1 MESYHTS
8 ESKGGRDGSIYKDR
22 NSLSHHGRTTTNTT
36 TTTNTYQAS
45 SFSGRGIPRRV
56 SSNATALRDRSD
68 RERNE
73 RDRDRDGRSR
83 PRSHSRDGARERR
96 NSGGT
101 RSSFGVSGSPA
112 LRLRERKNLLLMHRT
127 GARRNDLTPA
137 DAATRVIG
145 MDTKYMKDPAHPY
158 LTDKLVMYPGV
169 FPTDANFPEEK
180 FRFHALR
187 NAAFVSPLPRGF
199 NQQWHLQ
206 YSAFTDKKL
215 PIFDD
220 LIRTTRAIAR
230 LRKDTEDMK
239 GAAVKIPTPTPVL
252 TDDGVAATTASVER
266 AFINYLIRHV
276 RRLDER
282 TSHIWMSDLASGAR
296 STAELTQAHGVPFKH
311 WRAVP
316 GVSKCPLLEFVVKY
330 RPGYANATWFVRINV
345 VYTEMR
351 ELQRDG
357 ALRKGDWFFSP
368 RRNQRRNQGWTDK
381 LIDYLHSVVRQ
392 TSLET
397 SAGTEIRSTELADS
411 KATANGTQIS
421 SRTSSKAPLPSTAT
435 SRGLAQRTHMA
446 LRLRHGDISSSA
458 NATTGTGV
466 PTASSSDGVDFSP
479 KALSWQEKWSYVL
492 KLSEY
497 QFKVGLLD
505 RTHYFDGLL
514 SLLQKS
520 LTPRSQRGG
529 NSPAQ
534 CSTVLALGVNR
545 IMELLSVVQKL
556 LPEILLSADAV
567 LLLVKMLL
575 QQLRYLLPPSHP
587 VPPETTGSSLQ
598 EELLVALCNLLR
610 NVLLNG
616 NDVLVRLEDN
626 APPLWPAYVFTD
638 RFFNRDAYTAAA
650 IQACIS
656 RCLRKNRD
664 IAGRILRLKQAC
676 PSLSSV
682 GGGQVLAATMRNEAQ
697 MLQTIDRFHRVD
709 STSDLHRVYSEVF
722 SPLPTASPI
731 GNGSS
736 AELPVDVAAI
746 FLVCEWAVTNQ
757 RPAEY
762 RYLSALALI
771 EMHSNALLEYGK
783 YKGLLPDCGPK
794 DHQVVLQSA
803 LQNFLQRYEPK
814 VITEVTQV
822 IELFCL
828 LVRRRLFSVASFV
841 EFASCCNEAAATM
854 SNSPL
859 LTLAAGA
866 GGSVGVAKRNESAP
880 VVYTAYNIEC
890 SPGRGY
896 KSSDIH
902 LLSSSDRLK
911 LYLWQLPRSPF
922 PLPTCVPML
931 PNDSYDGELHY
942 LRWLEVMEL
951 RREHL
956 NYSKTLERAQSLCIY
971 VFHTHGQLYDTSTV
985 GTPGAADTT
994 AGSGDSTRVLK
1005 EVEYQGKVGELV
1017 SAVKTMCG
1025 HDKGRFT
1032 RWFVHNVYEEATFF
1046 RFSDYGSVEHVM
1058 RLVCLVLEI
1067 VDVLALLE
1075 VLVHFLRRSPCFLVK
1090 NVVLAMIE
1098 RHELAFCATDQ
1109 IPFLLQSFVDRFH
1122 RIPKNADDKAG
1133 NVAQFFCKMYY
1144 AHIKK
1149 KEIAKLDLPFA
1160 LLKPIAETAR
1170 KNQDAAA
1177 AAGGSGN
1184 GTGANA
1190 NSNGTSGSQKS
1201 KDMALEVTNP
1211 IVRIPPPRE
1220 VLPPELK
1227 TALARSFKA
1236 LQARSFDGPGADG
1249 KQTPVTPGAGC
1260 STPLQSPNSLS
1271 QDTSAS
1277 NESAAAFEPSCTSL
1291 SWQEVVGEAT
1301 SSAEIKCRDGA
1312 VDFAV
1317 AAINMSMTSSSVGST
1332 NANATRER
1340 RTPNYVFFFR
1350 AVLSEVMDKWMANI
1364 SARVKSNCK
1373 RPITTPHY
1381 VHRCVRLIREVV
1393 EQHPDNGEEFNEKF
1407 SNTLVVWLQKEVLP
1421 GFAGSDTPKR
1431 SRNPFLNA
1439 DNSKEAFAFNQKGRL
1454 DRLQYGLKSF
1464 LVSLV
1469 VHRVLDLSQV
1479 LRLVLVPLF
1488 PRLRRASR
1496 DPPPNLPTQLLAMA
1510 LVFQLFSEP
1519 PQNLPL
1525 DPQKIVMFDEPL
1537 TKYHLRFL
1545 RTQVPAC
1552 LMFPLCFL
1560 LCQISYQMED
1570 NFLLRKREERGMLAS
1585 ATLFNL
1591 TSDGIVRDI
1600 IFHDTKEAREKH
1612 ILPVYHKKQWHTA
1625 VLLTHFFRPPS
1636 SPAEDGNGQ
1645 VQLLKVG
1652 QIIDQM
1658 NVWTL
1663 HRGGSIYLDLQMS
1676 RQQQKVKRSK
1686 RRTRQ
1691 QHQQTPQHPAG
1702 SNKRKAPQGDLST
1715 RCSKR
1720 AAVDSGE
1727 GVLAAGV
1734 NDFADGRMS
1743 LGSQADK
1750 VTSFGGSLLGSDFFD
1765 GEEEANDD
1773 DLELELG
1780 FDEASSATEILS
1792 SLIVLRTLKRS
1803 SRPTPGVG
1811 STSLSL
1817 SSATSSSVS
1826 VAQTTSATMTT
1837 LSSSSPLATPKL
1849 YGTPHYVHLGEGN
1862 DGKHRGGTPGPNDAS
1877 RKSIP
1882 ALALPMTAAAM
1893 QNSLT
1898 PCEARMLEAA
1908 REAQDSAVASL
1919 YAATVCSISRRAMGS
1934 VVAKILQ
1941 ILEDDVKHS
1950 QPDKFARQ
1958 FSTTSVVHLVGGIIC
1973 TPPGNAFLPRYMMSL
1988 ATQLEWLY
1996 EGCTLYDKQQQS
2008 ASPDQVLHNNLFQR
2022 RLRCKLAVRLQL
2034 VGVIGP
2040 SKHAVLT
2047 ICYRDR
2053 IVKTLFSLLG
2063 TSVVSSG
2070 PGLSLFSWILDLIPI
2085 VNASVLHDRQFELV
2099 EALQLPDNLKRRVW
2113 SVLPRPMNMYGAAN
2127 GFVGRSVSTS
2137 VQGDVTTRSEKPGYA
2152 PVDPWG
2158 LLDHVPQLPSDG
2170 LVPELS
2176 TQIPKRPR
2184 RVFRCLLFVSVAT
2197 RM

>member
-1 MESYHTS
+1 MESYHAS
-8 ESKGGRDGSIYKDR
+8 DGKAGGRSGGPVYKDR
-22 NSLSHHGRTTTNTT
+22 GSSSHGGRTGGGNSGG
-36 TTTNTYQAS
+36 NYQS
-45 SFSGRGIPRRV
+45 STSSGRGLPRRG
-56 SSNATALRDRSD
+56 SSNSVGGMSSRD
-68 RERNE
+68 RERDRNDRDRDRDRE
-73 RDRDRDGRSR
+73 RDRDRDCDRDRDGRSR
-83 PRSHSRDGARERR
+83 PRSRSRDASGSSRERR
-96 NSGGT
+96 NSGG
-101 RSSFGVSGSPA
+101 RSPFGASGSPA

-127 GARRNDLTPA
+127 GARRNDLSPA

-145 MDTKYMKDPAHPY
+145 MDVKYMKEPEHPY
-158 LTDKLVMYPGV
+158 VTDKLAMFPSV
-169 FPTDANFPEEK
+169 FPTNANFPEEK

-187 NAAFVSPLPRGF
+187 NAAYVSPLPRGF
-199 NQQWHLQ
+199 NQLWHLQ

-215 PIFDD
+215 AIFDD
-220 LIRTTRAIAR
+220 LSRATRAICR
-230 LRKDTEDMK
+230 LREGTDEAKS
-239 GAAVKIPTPTPVL
+239 GAVSGAEE
-252 TDDGVAATTASVER
+252 GAVAATAAVER
-266 AFINYLIRHV
+266 AFTSYLIRHV
-276 RRLDER
+276 RRLDDR
-282 TSHIWMSDLASGAR
+282 TSHIWMSELASGAR
-296 STAELTQAHGVPFKH
+296 SAAELTQMHGVPFKQ

-316 GVSKCPLLEFVVKY
+316 GVSKCPLLEFVVRY
-330 RPGYANATWFVRINV
+330 RPGYAEATWFVRINV

-351 ELQRDG
+351 DLQRDCS
-357 ALRKGDWFFSP
+357 LRTGDWFLSP

-381 LIDYLHSVVRQ
+381 LVDFLHSVARQ
-392 TSLET
+392 AAQDS
-397 SAGTEIRSTELADS
+397 SSGTENRSTEGLTN
-411 KATANGTQIS
+411 KTAVNGVQAAPGSGGVES
-421 SRTSSKAPLPSTAT
+421 SPSS
-435 SRGLAQRTHMA
+435 
-446 LRLRHGDISSSA
+446 
-458 NATTGTGV
+458 
-466 PTASSSDGVDFSP
+466 
-479 KALSWQEKWSYVL
+479 LSWHEKWSYVL

-497 QFKVGLLD
+497 QFKMGLLD
-505 RTHYFDGLL
+505 RAHYFDGLL

-520 LTPRSQRGG
+520 LTPRSQRGASG
-529 NSPAQ
+529 STR
-534 CSTVLALGVNR
+534 CSAVLPLGVND
-545 IMELLSVVQKL
+545 IMELISVIQKL
-556 LPEILLSADAV
+556 LPEILLSADTV
-567 LLLVKMLL
+567 LMLVKTVL
-575 QQLRYLLPPSHP
+575 QHLRYLLPPGRP
-587 VPPETTGSSLQ
+587 VPPETAGSALQ
-598 EELLVALCNLLR
+598 EGLLVALCQLLR
-610 NVLLNG
+610 DILLNG
-616 NDVLVRLEDN
+616 NDVLVRLEDS
-626 APPLWPAYVFTD
+626 APPLWPAFVYTD
-638 RFFNRDAYTAAA
+638 RFFSRNAYSATA
-650 IQACIS
+650 IQACID
-656 RCLRKNRD
+656 RCQRKNKEL
-664 IAGRILRLKQAC
+664 AGRIVRLQQAC
-676 PSLSSV
+676 PSLSSA

-697 MLQTIDRFHRVD
+697 ILQTLDRFHCVD

-722 SPLPTASPI
+722 SPLPNVSPS
-731 GNGSS
+731 GSGFP
-736 AELPVDVAAI
+736 AELPVDVAAL

-771 EMHSNALLEYGK
+771 EMHSNTLLEFGK
-783 YKGLLPDCGPK
+783 DKGLLPRCGPK

-803 LQNFLQRYEPK
+803 LQNFLHRYEPK

-841 EFASCCNEAAATM
+841 DFASCCNEAAATM
-854 SNSPL
+854 GNSPL

-866 GGSVGVAKRNESAP
+866 GGSAGVSKRRESAA
-880 VVYTAYNIEC
+880 VVHTAYNIEC

-896 KSSDIH
+896 KSNDIH
-902 LLSSSDRLK
+902 LLTSSDRLK

-931 PNDSYDGELHY
+931 PDDSYDGELNY

-971 VFHTHGQLYDTSTV
+971 VFHTHGQANDTPTV
-985 GTPGAADTT
+985 GTPGAAGATP
-994 AGSGDSTRVLK
+994 AAASASSGDSSRVLK

-1032 RWFVHNVYEEATFF
+1032 RWFLHNIYEETTFF

-1058 RLVCLVLEI
+1058 RLVCLILEI
-1067 VDVLALLE
+1067 VDILALLE

-1177 AAGGSGN
+1177 GGAVN

-1190 NSNGTSGSQKS
+1190 NGTGANGNQKKELS
-1201 KDMALEVTNP
+1201 LEATNP

-1227 TALARSFKA
+1227 SALAKSFKA
-1236 LQARSFDGPGADG
+1236 LQARSFEGPGADG
-1249 KQTPVTPGAGC
+1249 KQTPATPGAGS
-1260 STPLQSPNSLS
+1260 STPLQSPNSMN
-1271 QDTSAS
+1271 QDTTST
-1277 NESAAAFEPSCTSL
+1277 ESAATFEPNYASL

-1301 SSAEIKCRDGA
+1301 PSAEAKCRDSA
-1312 VDFAV
+1312 IDFAV
-1317 AAINMSMTSSSVGST
+1317 NSINMSMTSSSVGST

-1350 AVLSEVMDKWMANI
+1350 AVLSEAMDKWMANI
-1364 SARVKSNCK
+1364 SARIKSNCK

-1431 SRNPFLNA
+1431 SRNPFLNV
-1439 DNSKEAFAFNQKGRL
+1439 DNSKDAFAFNQKGRL

-1469 VHRVLDLSQV
+1469 VHKVLDLSQV

-1519 PQNLPL
+1519 PQNLLL
-1525 DPQKIVMFDEPL
+1525 DPQKLVMFDEPL

-1545 RTQVPAC
+1545 RSQVPAC

-1570 NFLLRKREERGMLAS
+1570 NFVLRKREERGMLAS

-1591 TSDGIVRDI
+1591 TSDSIVRDT
-1600 IFHDTKEAREKH
+1600 IFCDTKEAREKH

-1625 VLLTHFFRPPS
+1625 VLLTHFFRPPL

-1645 VQLLKVG
+1645 VQLLKVD

-1686 RRTRQ
+1686 RRSRQ
-1691 QHQQTPQHPAG
+1691 QTQLPAA
-1702 SNKRKAPQGDLST
+1702 SNKRKAPQGELST
-1715 RCSKR
+1715 RSSKR
-1720 AAVDSGE
+1720 AAVDSGD
-1727 GVLAAGV
+1727 GVVAAAV
-1734 NDFADGRMS
+1734 NGFTEAKTS
-1743 LGSQADK
+1743 LVDK
-1750 VTSFGGSLLGSDFFD
+1750 EVSFGGSLLTSNFSD
-1765 GEEEANDD
+1765 GEEDAEDE

-1780 FDEASSATEILS
+1780 FDESSSATEILS

-1803 SRPTPGVG
+1803 SRPPPGVG
-1811 STSLSL
+1811 LTSLS
-1817 SSATSSSVS
+1817 SSSSTSSSVP
-1826 VAQTTSATMTT
+1826 VPQTTSATITT

-1849 YGTPHYVHLGEGN
+1849 YGTPHHVHHGDGN
-1862 DGKHRGGTPGPNDAS
+1862 DGKHHGSTPGPNDS
-1877 RKSIP
+1877 HKKTT
-1882 ALALPMTAAAM
+1882 LPMTVAAM
-1893 QNSLT
+1893 QSSLT

-1934 VVAKILQ
+1934 VIAKILQ
-1941 ILEDDVKHS
+1941 ILEDDVKHT

-1958 FSTTSVVHLVGGIIC
+1958 LNTTSVVHLVGGIMA

-1996 EGCTLYDKQQQS
+1996 EGCMLYDKQLQS
-2008 ASPDQVLHNNLFQR
+2008 EPGLRNSLFLR

-2053 IVKTLFSLLG
+2053 IVKTLFTLLG
-2063 TSVVSSG
+2063 TSVVSTG

-2085 VNASVLHDRQFELV
+2085 INASVLHDRQFELV
-2099 EALQLPDNLKRRVW
+2099 EALQLPDELRRRVW
-2113 SVLPRPMNMYGAAN
+2113 SVLPRPMNMFGAAN
-2127 GFVGRSVSTS
+2127 VFVGRTATS
-2137 VQGDVTTRSEKPGYA
+2137 IQSAATTKKTRPEYA
-2152 PVDPWG
+2152 PLDPWA
-2158 LLDHVPQLPSDG
+2158 LLEHVPQLPSDA
-2170 LVPELS
+2170 LVPALPN
-2176 TQIPKRPR
+2176 QIPKRPR
-2184 RVFRCLLFVSVAT
+2184 RVFRCV
-2197 RM
+2197 

>member
-1 MESYHTS
+1 MESYHAGDGAGKAGARS
-8 ESKGGRDGSIYKDR
+8 GSGSGGGASGSGGGAYKERGSSSHGGRSGGS
-22 NSLSHHGRTTTNTT
+22 SGSGS
-36 TTTNTYQAS
+36 YQS
-45 SFSGRGIPRRV
+45 SGRGLPRRG
-56 SSNATALRDRSD
+56 SSNSVGGASSRD
-68 RERNE
+68 RERE
-73 RDRDRDGRSR
+73 RDRDRDRDRDRERDRERDRDGRSR
-83 PRSHSRDGARERR
+83 PRSRSRDAGGSSRERR
-96 NSGGT
+96 NSGGS
-101 RSSFGVSGSPA
+101 RSSFAAGSSPA
-112 LRLRERKNLLLMHRT
+112 VRLRERKNLLLMHRT
-127 GARRNDLTPA
+127 SARRNDLTPA
-137 DAATRVIG
+137 DAATRVVG
-145 MDTKYMKDPAHPY
+145 MDVKYMKDPERPY
-158 LTDKLVMYPGV
+158 ITDKLAMFPSV
-169 FPTDANFPEEK
+169 FPTNANFPEEK

-215 PIFDD
+215 AIFDD
-220 LIRTTRAIAR
+220 LTRATRAILR
-230 LRKDTEDMK
+230 LRDGAEDGK
-239 GAAVKIPTPTPVL
+239 SGSGDAATPAAAGAEDGAAV
-252 TDDGVAATTASVER
+252 AATAAVQR
-266 AFINYLIRHV
+266 AFTNYLMRHV
-276 RRLDER
+276 RRIDDR
-282 TSHIWMSDLASGAR
+282 TSHIWMSELASGAR
-296 STAELTQAHGVPFKH
+296 SAAELTQAYGVPFKQ

-330 RPGYANATWFVRINV
+330 RPGYAEATWFVRINV

-351 ELQRDG
+351 ELERDS
-357 ALRKGDWFFSP
+357 ALRTGDWFFSP

-381 LIDYLHSVVRQ
+381 LIDYLHSIARQ
-392 TSLET
+392 AALDT
-397 SAGTEIRSTELADS
+397 GTGAENRSQDVP
-411 KATANGTQIS
+411 ATANAGAVS
-421 SRTSSKAPLPSTAT
+421 
-435 SRGLAQRTHMA
+435 
-446 LRLRHGDISSSA
+446 
-458 NATTGTGV
+458 GV
-466 PTASSSDGVDFSP
+466 PAAPNSGGVDMSP
-479 KALSWQEKWSYVL
+479 PSPLTWHEKWSYVL

-497 QFKVGLLD
+497 QFKMGLLD
-505 RTHYFDGLL
+505 RVHYFDGLL

-520 LTPRSQRGG
+520 LTPRSRSNGTR
-529 NSPAQ
+529 
-534 CSTVLALGVNR
+534 CSAVLALGVNG
-545 IMELLSVVQKL
+545 IMELISVVQKL

-567 LLLVKMLL
+567 LLLVKTVL
-575 QQLRYLLPPSHP
+575 QHLRYLLPPGRP
-587 VPPETTGSSLQ
+587 VPAETTGSALQ
-598 EELLVALCNLLR
+598 EEILVALCQLLR
-610 NVLLNG
+610 DILLNG

-626 APPLWPAYVFTD
+626 ASPLWPAFVFTD
-638 RFFNRDAYTAAA
+638 RFFNRDAYGATA
-650 IQACIS
+650 IQACIE
-656 RCLRKNRD
+656 RCQRKNREV
-664 IAGRILRLKQAC
+664 AGRILRLQQAC

-697 MLQTIDRFHRVD
+697 ILQTLDRFHRVD

-722 SPLPTASPI
+722 SPLPTVSSSGSVSP
-731 GNGSS
+731 
-736 AELPVDVAAI
+736 AELPVDVAAL

-783 YKGLLPDCGPK
+783 SKGLLPHCGPK
-794 DHQVVLQSA
+794 DHQLVLQSA
-803 LQNFLQRYEPK
+803 LQNFLHRYEPK

-841 EFASCCNEAAATM
+841 EFASCCNEAAASM

-859 LTLAAGA
+859 LTLAAG
-866 GGSVGVAKRNESAP
+866 GCGNNGIAKRKESAP
-880 VVYTAYNIEC
+880 VVHTAYNIEC

-911 LYLWQLPRSPF
+911 LYLWQLPRSAF

-931 PNDSYDGELHY
+931 PDDSYDGEVNY

-956 NYSKTLERAQSLCIY
+956 SYSKTLERAQSLCIY
-971 VFHTHGQLYDTSTV
+971 VFHTHGQANDTPMV
-985 GTPGAADTT
+985 GTPGAAGATPA
-994 AGSGDSTRVLK
+994 AGSASSGDTSRVMK

-1032 RWFVHNVYEEATFF
+1032 RWFLHNIYEEATFF

-1067 VDVLALLE
+1067 VDILALLE

-1133 NVAQFFCKMYY
+1133 NVAQFFCRMYY

-1177 AAGGSGN
+1177 AGVNGNAAANGN
-1184 GTGANA
+1184 GANG
-1190 NSNGTSGSQKS
+1190 NGQKNKELS
-1201 KDMALEVTNP
+1201 LEATNP

-1227 TALARSFKA
+1227 SALAKSFKA
-1236 LQARSFDGPGADG
+1236 LQARAFDGPGADG
-1249 KQTPVTPGAGC
+1249 KQTPATPGAGS
-1260 STPLQSPNSLS
+1260 STPLQSPNSMS
-1271 QDTSAS
+1271 QDATST
-1277 NESAAAFEPSCTSL
+1277 ESVAAFEPNYASL
-1291 SWQEVVGEAT
+1291 SWQEVVSEAT
-1301 SSAEIKCRDGA
+1301 PTAEAKCRDSA
-1312 VDFAV
+1312 IDFAV
-1317 AAINMSMTSSSVGST
+1317 STINMSMTSSSVGST

-1350 AVLSEVMDKWMANI
+1350 AVLTEAMDKWMANI
-1364 SARVKSNCK
+1364 SARIKSNCK

-1439 DNSKEAFAFNQKGRL
+1439 DNSKEAFALNQKGRL

-1469 VHRVLDLSQV
+1469 VHKVLDLSQV

-1519 PQNLPL
+1519 PQNLLL
-1525 DPQKIVMFDEPL
+1525 DPQKVVMFDEPL

-1570 NFLLRKREERGMLAS
+1570 NFLLRKREERGTLAS
-1585 ATLFNL
+1585 TTLFNL
-1591 TSDGIVRDI
+1591 TSDGIVRDT

-1625 VLLTHFFRPPS
+1625 VLLTHFFRPPT

-1645 VQLLKVG
+1645 VQLLKVD

-1686 RRTRQ
+1686 RRTRHQRQ
-1691 QHQQTPQHPAG
+1691 QAQNQQQSAP
-1702 SNKRKAPQGDLST
+1702 NKRKAPAGELST
-1715 RCSKR
+1715 RSTKR
-1720 AAVDSGE
+1720 AAVES
-1727 GVLAAGV
+1727 VVPFAV
-1734 NDFADGRMS
+1734 NGFTDNKTY
-1743 LGSQADK
+1743 LGAQGDK
-1750 VTSFGGSLLGSDFFD
+1750 DLSFGGSLLGNNFSD
-1765 GEEEANDD
+1765 GEEDADEE

-1803 SRPTPGVG
+1803 SRPPPGVG
-1811 STSLSL
+1811 STSLS
-1817 SSATSSSVS
+1817 SSSTTSSTVP
-1826 VAQTTSATMTT
+1826 VPQTTSATITT

-1849 YGTPHYVHLGEGN
+1849 YGTPHHVHPGEGGE
-1862 DGKHRGGTPGPNDAS
+1862 GKHRGGTPGPSDGLKKKA
-1877 RKSIP
+1877 P
-1882 ALALPMTAAAM
+1882 TPALPMTVAAM
-1893 QNSLT
+1893 QSALT

-1934 VVAKILQ
+1934 VIAKILQ
-1941 ILEDDVKHS
+1941 ILEDDVKHTL
-1950 QPDKFARQ
+1950 PDKFARQ
-1958 FSTTSVVHLVGGIIC
+1958 LNTTSVVHLVGGIMC

-1988 ATQLEWLY
+1988 AAQLEWLY
-1996 EGCTLYDKQQQS
+1996 EGCMLYDKQQQS
-2008 ASPDQVLHNNLFQR
+2008 SSGEPGLRNSLFLR

-2053 IVKTLFSLLG
+2053 IVKTLFALLG
-2063 TSVVSSG
+2063 TSVVSTG
-2070 PGLSLFSWILDLIPI
+2070 PGLSLFSWILDLIPV
-2085 VNASVLHDRQFELV
+2085 VNASVLHDKQFELV
-2099 EALQLPDNLKRRVW
+2099 EALQLPDELKRRVW
-2113 SVLPRPMNMYGAAN
+2113 SVLPRPMNMFGAAN
-2127 GFVGRSVSTS
+2127 VFVGRTAPTS
-2137 VQGDVTTRSEKPGYA
+2137 AQADAAASIKPEYA

-2158 LLDHVPQLPSDG
+2158 LLEHVPQLPSDA
-2170 LVPELS
+2170 LVPPLPA
-2176 TQIPKRPR
+2176 QIPKRPR
-2184 RVFRCLLFVSVAT
+2184 RVFRCV
-2197 RM
+2197 

>member
-1 MESYHTS
+1 MESYYAS
-8 ESKGGRDGSIYKDR
+8 ERKGGRGGSIYRDHSSSSHGGR
-22 NSLSHHGRTTTNTT
+22 SHNSNNS
-36 TTTNTYQAS
+36 YQAS
-45 SFSGRGIPRRV
+45 GFSGRGLPRRV
-56 SSNATALRDRSD
+56 SSNSTASRD
-68 RERNE
+68 RNE
-73 RDRDRDGRSR
+73 RDHNDRDGRSR
-83 PRSHSRDGARERR
+83 PRSHSRDETRERR
-96 NSGGT
+96 NSGGN
-101 RSSFGVSGSPA
+101 RSSFGGSGSPA
-112 LRLRERKNLLLMHRT
+112 LRLRERKNLLLMQRT
-127 GARRNDLTPA
+127 GARRNDLPPA

-145 MDTKYMKDPAHPY
+145 MDIKYMKDPGHPY

-220 LIRTTRAIAR
+220 LIRATRAIAR
-230 LRKDTEDMK
+230 LRKDTEDVK
-239 GAAVKIPTPTPVL
+239 SAAVEIPTSTPVPA
-252 TDDGVAATTASVER
+252 DDGVAAATASVER
-266 AFINYLIRHV
+266 AFTNYLIRHV

-296 STAELTQAHGVPFKH
+296 STAELTQAHGVPFKQ

-330 RPGYANATWFVRINV
+330 RPGYAGATWFVRINV

-357 ALRKGDWFFSP
+357 AFRKGDWLFSP

-397 SAGTEIRSTELADS
+397 SAGTETRSTETSAGTEIRLTDLANS
-411 KATANGTQIS
+411 KPTANGTQVP
-421 SRTSSKAPLPSTAT
+421 SRTSSKAALPLTAT
-435 SRGLAQRTHMA
+435 SKGFVQRTQMT

-458 NATTGTGV
+458 NTGTSAGV
-466 PTASSSDGVDFSP
+466 PTASSSDGVNVSP
-479 KALSWQEKWSYVL
+479 TALSWQEKWSYVL

-520 LTPRSQRGG
+520 LTPRSQRGV

-545 IMELLSVVQKL
+545 IMELVSVVQKL
-556 LPEILLSADAV
+556 LPEILLSADAA

-587 VPPETTGSSLQ
+587 VPPETLGSSLQ
-598 EELLVALCNLLR
+598 EGLLVALCNLLR
-610 NVLLNG
+610 DVLLNG

-626 APPLWPAYVFTD
+626 APPLWPAYIFTD
-638 RFFNRDAYTAAA
+638 RFFNRDAYSAAA
-650 IQACIS
+650 IQACIR

-697 MLQTIDRFHRVD
+697 MLQTLDRFHRVD

-722 SPLPTASPI
+722 SPLPTANPI

-736 AELPVDVAAI
+736 AELPIDVVAL

-783 YKGLLPDCGPK
+783 AKGLLPYCGPK

-828 LVRRRLFSVASFV
+828 LVRRQLFSVASFV

-931 PNDSYDGELHY
+931 PNNSYDGELHY

-956 NYSKTLERAQSLCIY
+956 NFSKTLERAQSLCIY
-971 VFHTHGQLYDTSTV
+971 VFHTHGQLYDTPTI
-985 GTPGAADTT
+985 GTPGAAGTT
-994 AGSGDSTRVLK
+994 TGSGDSSRVLK

-1032 RWFVHNVYEEATFF
+1032 RWFLHNVYEETTFF
-1046 RFSDYGSVEHVM
+1046 RFSDYGSVEHIM

-1177 AAGGSGN
+1177 AGGSGN

-1201 KDMALEVTNP
+1201 KEMTLEATNP

-1227 TALARSFKA
+1227 SALARSFKA

-1249 KQTPVTPGAGC
+1249 KQTPATPGAGS
-1260 STPLQSPNSLS
+1260 STPLQSPNSMG
-1271 QDTSAS
+1271 QEAPAS
-1277 NESAAAFEPSCTSL
+1277 TES
-1291 SWQEVVGEAT
+1291 
-1301 SSAEIKCRDGA
+1301 
-1312 VDFAV
+1312 V
-1317 AAINMSMTSSSVGST
+1317 AA
-1332 NANATRER
+1332 
-1340 RTPNYVFFFR
+1340 
-1350 AVLSEVMDKWMANI
+1350 L
-1364 SARVKSNCK
+1364 
-1373 RPITTPHY
+1373 
-1381 VHRCVRLIREVV
+1381 
-1393 EQHPDNGEEFNEKF
+1393 
-1407 SNTLVVWLQKEVLP
+1407 
-1421 GFAGSDTPKR
+1421 
-1431 SRNPFLNA
+1431 
-1439 DNSKEAFAFNQKGRL
+1439 
-1454 DRLQYGLKSF
+1454 
-1464 LVSLV
+1464 
-1469 VHRVLDLSQV
+1469 
-1479 LRLVLVPLF
+1479 
-1488 PRLRRASR
+1488 
-1496 DPPPNLPTQLLAMA
+1496 
-1510 LVFQLFSEP
+1510 
-1519 PQNLPL
+1519 
-1525 DPQKIVMFDEPL
+1525 
-1537 TKYHLRFL
+1537 
-1545 RTQVPAC
+1545 
-1552 LMFPLCFL
+1552 
-1560 LCQISYQMED
+1560 
-1570 NFLLRKREERGMLAS
+1570 
-1585 ATLFNL
+1585 
-1591 TSDGIVRDI
+1591 
-1600 IFHDTKEAREKH
+1600 
-1612 ILPVYHKKQWHTA
+1612 
-1625 VLLTHFFRPPS
+1625 
-1636 SPAEDGNGQ
+1636 
-1645 VQLLKVG
+1645 
-1652 QIIDQM
+1652 
-1658 NVWTL
+1658 
-1663 HRGGSIYLDLQMS
+1663 
-1676 RQQQKVKRSK
+1676 
-1686 RRTRQ
+1686 
-1691 QHQQTPQHPAG
+1691 
-1702 SNKRKAPQGDLST
+1702 
-1715 RCSKR
+1715 
-1720 AAVDSGE
+1720 
-1727 GVLAAGV
+1727 
-1734 NDFADGRMS
+1734 
-1743 LGSQADK
+1743 
-1750 VTSFGGSLLGSDFFD
+1750 
-1765 GEEEANDD
+1765 
-1773 DLELELG
+1773 
-1780 FDEASSATEILS
+1780 
-1792 SLIVLRTLKRS
+1792 
-1803 SRPTPGVG
+1803 
-1811 STSLSL
+1811 
-1817 SSATSSSVS
+1817 
-1826 VAQTTSATMTT
+1826 
-1837 LSSSSPLATPKL
+1837 
-1849 YGTPHYVHLGEGN
+1849 
-1862 DGKHRGGTPGPNDAS
+1862 
-1877 RKSIP
+1877 
-1882 ALALPMTAAAM
+1882 
-1893 QNSLT
+1893 
-1898 PCEARMLEAA
+1898 
-1908 REAQDSAVASL
+1908 
-1919 YAATVCSISRRAMGS
+1919 
-1934 VVAKILQ
+1934 
-1941 ILEDDVKHS
+1941 
-1950 QPDKFARQ
+1950 
-1958 FSTTSVVHLVGGIIC
+1958 
-1973 TPPGNAFLPRYMMSL
+1973 
-1988 ATQLEWLY
+1988 
-1996 EGCTLYDKQQQS
+1996 
-2008 ASPDQVLHNNLFQR
+2008 
-2022 RLRCKLAVRLQL
+2022 
-2034 VGVIGP
+2034 
-2040 SKHAVLT
+2040 
-2047 ICYRDR
+2047 
-2053 IVKTLFSLLG
+2053 
-2063 TSVVSSG
+2063 
-2070 PGLSLFSWILDLIPI
+2070 
-2085 VNASVLHDRQFELV
+2085 
-2099 EALQLPDNLKRRVW
+2099 
-2113 SVLPRPMNMYGAAN
+2113 
-2127 GFVGRSVSTS
+2127 
-2137 VQGDVTTRSEKPGYA
+2137 
-2152 PVDPWG
+2152 
-2158 LLDHVPQLPSDG
+2158 
-2170 LVPELS
+2170 
-2176 TQIPKRPR
+2176 
-2184 RVFRCLLFVSVAT
+2184 
-2197 RM
+2197 

>member
-1 MESYHTS
+1 MESYHAS
-8 ESKGGRDGSIYKDR
+8 DGKAGGRSGGAYKERGSSSR
-22 NSLSHHGRTTTNTT
+22 SGGSSTGGG
-36 TTTNTYQAS
+36 YQPS
-45 SFSGRGIPRRV
+45 GSSGRGLPRRG
-56 SSNATALRDRSD
+56 SSNSVGGASSRD
-68 RERNE
+68 RERE
-73 RDRDRDGRSR
+73 RDRDRDRDRERERDRERDRDGRSR
-83 PRSHSRDGARERR
+83 PRSRSRDAARERR
-96 NSGGT
+96 NSGGS
-101 RSSFGVSGSPA
+101 RSSFAAASSPSV
-112 LRLRERKNLLLMHRT
+112 RLRERKNLLLMHHT

-137 DAATRVIG
+137 DAATRVVG
-145 MDTKYMKDPAHPY
+145 MDVKYMKDPEHPY
-158 LTDKLVMYPGV
+158 ITDKLAMFPSV
-169 FPTDANFPEEK
+169 FPTNANFPEEK

-199 NQQWHLQ
+199 NQQWHQQ
-206 YSAFTDKKL
+206 YSVFTDKKL
-215 PIFDD
+215 AIFDD
-220 LIRTTRAIAR
+220 LTRATRAILR
-230 LRKDTEDMK
+230 LREDAEDGK
-239 GAAVKIPTPTPVL
+239 SGGGDAVAPVAAGAEDGATAAVQ
-252 TDDGVAATTASVER
+252 R
-266 AFINYLIRHV
+266 AFTNYLMRHV
-276 RRLDER
+276 RRIDDR
-282 TSHIWMSDLASGAR
+282 TSHIWMTELASGVR
-296 STAELTQAHGVPFKH
+296 SAAELTQAYGVPFKQ

-330 RPGYANATWFVRINV
+330 RPGYAEATWF
-345 VYTEMR
+345 
-351 ELQRDG
+351 
-357 ALRKGDWFFSP
+357 
-368 RRNQRRNQGWTDK
+368 
-381 LIDYLHSVVRQ
+381 H
-392 TSLET
+392 
-397 SAGTEIRSTELADS
+397 
-411 KATANGTQIS
+411 
-421 SRTSSKAPLPSTAT
+421 
-435 SRGLAQRTHMA
+435 
-446 LRLRHGDISSSA
+446 
-458 NATTGTGV
+458 
-466 PTASSSDGVDFSP
+466 
-479 KALSWQEKWSYVL
+479 
-492 KLSEY
+492 
-497 QFKVGLLD
+497 
-505 RTHYFDGLL
+505 
-514 SLLQKS
+514 
-520 LTPRSQRGG
+520 
-529 NSPAQ
+529 
-534 CSTVLALGVNR
+534 
-545 IMELLSVVQKL
+545 
-556 LPEILLSADAV
+556 
-567 LLLVKMLL
+567 
-575 QQLRYLLPPSHP
+575 LRYLLPPGRP
-587 VPPETTGSSLQ
+587 VPAETTGSALQ
-598 EELLVALCNLLR
+598 EEILVALCQLLR
-610 NVLLNG
+610 DILLNG

-626 APPLWPAYVFTD
+626 APPLWPAFVFTD
-638 RFFNRDAYTAAA
+638 RFFNRDAYGANA
-650 IQACIS
+650 IQACIEG
-656 RCLRKNRD
+656 CQRKNREV
-664 IAGRILRLKQAC
+664 AGRILRLQQAC

-682 GGGQVLAATMRNEAQ
+682 GGGQVLAAMMRNEAQ
-697 MLQTIDRFHRVD
+697 ILQTLDRFHRVE
-709 STSDLHRVYSEVF
+709 STSDLHRVYSDVF
-722 SPLPTASPI
+722 SPLPTVSPS
-731 GNGSS
+731 GSGS
-736 AELPVDVAAI
+736 GSPAELPVDVAAL

-783 YKGLLPDCGPK
+783 SKGLLPHCGPK
-794 DHQVVLQSA
+794 DHQLVLQSA
-803 LQNFLQRYEPK
+803 LQKILHRYEPK

-828 LVRRRLFSVASFV
+828 LVRRRLFSIACFV
-841 EFASCCNEAAATM
+841 EFASCCNEAAASM

-866 GGSVGVAKRNESAP
+866 GGNSGIAKRRESAP
-880 VVYTAYNIEC
+880 VVHTAYNIEC

-931 PNDSYDGELHY
+931 PDDSYDGELNY

-971 VFHTHGQLYDTSTV
+971 VFHTHGQANDTPMV
-985 GTPGAADTT
+985 GTPGAAGATPAAGS
-994 AGSGDSTRVLK
+994 AGSGDTSRVMK

-1032 RWFVHNVYEEATFF
+1032 RWFLHNIYEEATFF

-1067 VDVLALLE
+1067 VDILALLE

-1090 NVVLAMIE
+1090 NVVLSMIE

-1133 NVAQFFCKMYY
+1133 NVAQFFCRMYY

-1177 AAGGSGN
+1177 AGVNGNPAANGN
-1184 GTGANA
+1184 GANG
-1190 NSNGTSGSQKS
+1190 NGQKNKELS
-1201 KDMALEVTNP
+1201 LEATNP

-1227 TALARSFKA
+1227 SALARSFKA
-1236 LQARSFDGPGADG
+1236 LQARAFDGPGADG
-1249 KQTPVTPGAGC
+1249 KQTPATPGAGS
-1260 STPLQSPNSLS
+1260 STPLHSPNSMG
-1271 QDTSAS
+1271 QDASAS
-1277 NESAAAFEPSCTSL
+1277 TESVAAFEPNYASL
-1291 SWQEVVGEAT
+1291 SWEEVVSEAT
-1301 SSAEIKCRDGA
+1301 SAAEAKCRDSA
-1312 VDFAV
+1312 IDFAV

-1350 AVLSEVMDKWMANI
+1350 AVLTEAMDKWMANI
-1364 SARVKSNCK
+1364 SARIKSNCK

-1439 DNSKEAFAFNQKGRL
+1439 DNSKEAFGLNQKGRL

-1469 VHRVLDLSQV
+1469 VHKVLDLSQV

-1519 PQNLPL
+1519 PQNLLL
-1525 DPQKIVMFDEPL
+1525 DPQKLVMFDEPL

-1545 RTQVPAC
+1545 RTQ
-1552 LMFPLCFL
+1552 
-1560 LCQISYQMED
+1560 MED
-1570 NFLLRKREERGMLAS
+1570 NFLLRKREERGTLAS
-1585 ATLFNL
+1585 TTLFNL
-1591 TSDGIVRDI
+1591 TSDGIVRDT
-1600 IFHDTKEAREKH
+1600 IFHDTKEARERH

-1625 VLLTHFFRPPS
+1625 VLLTHFFRPPT

-1645 VQLLKVG
+1645 VQLLKVD

-1686 RRTRQ
+1686 RRSRHQRQ
-1691 QHQQTPQHPAG
+1691 QAQTQQQTGP
-1702 SNKRKAPQGDLST
+1702 NKRKAPAGEIST
-1715 RCSKR
+1715 RSTKR
-1720 AAVDSGE
+1720 TAVDNGETVVPAAVNG
-1727 GVLAAGV
+1727 
-1734 NDFADGRMS
+1734 FADS
-1743 LGSQADK
+1743 KTSFSAQADK
-1750 VTSFGGSLLGSDFFD
+1750 DVSFGGSLLGNNFSD
-1765 GEEEANDD
+1765 GEEEADD
-1773 DLELELG
+1773 EDLELELG

-1803 SRPTPGVG
+1803 SRPPPGVG
-1811 STSLSL
+1811 STSLS
-1817 SSATSSSVS
+1817 SSSTTSSTVP
-1826 VAQTTSATMTT
+1826 VPQTTSATITT

-1849 YGTPHYVHLGEGN
+1849 YGTPHHVYHGEGSE
-1862 DGKHRGGTPGPNDAS
+1862 GKLRGSTPGPSDGLKKKA
-1877 RKSIP
+1877 P
-1882 ALALPMTAAAM
+1882 TAALPMTVAAM
-1893 QNSLT
+1893 QSALT

-1934 VVAKILQ
+1934 VIAKTLQ
-1941 ILEDDVKHS
+1941 ILEDDVKHTL
-1950 QPDKFARQ
+1950 PDKFARQ
-1958 FSTTSVVHLVGGIIC
+1958 LNTTSVVHLVGGIMC

-1988 ATQLEWLY
+1988 AAQLEWLY
-1996 EGCTLYDKQQQS
+1996 EGCTLYDTQQQS
-2008 ASPDQVLHNNLFQR
+2008 SSGEPGLRNSLFQR

-2053 IVKTLFSLLG
+2053 IVKTLFALLG
-2063 TSVVSSG
+2063 TSVVSTG
-2070 PGLSLFSWILDLIPI
+2070 PGLSLFSWILDLIPV
-2085 VNASVLHDRQFELV
+2085 VNASVLQDKQFELV
-2099 EALQLPDNLKRRVW
+2099 EALQLPDELKRRVW
-2113 SVLPRPMNMYGAAN
+2113 SVLPRPMNMFGAAN
-2127 GFVGRSVSTS
+2127 VFVGRTTPTS
-2137 VQGDVTTRSEKPGYA
+2137 ARADATASKKPEYA
-2152 PVDPWG
+2152 PVDPWA
-2158 LLDHVPQLPSDG
+2158 LLEHVPQLPSDA
-2170 LVPELS
+2170 LVPALPA
-2176 TQIPKRPR
+2176 QIPKRPR
-2184 RVFRCLLFVSVAT
+2184 RVFRCV
-2197 RM
+2197 

>member
-1 MESYHTS
+1 
-8 ESKGGRDGSIYKDR
+8 
-22 NSLSHHGRTTTNTT
+22 
-36 TTTNTYQAS
+36 
-45 SFSGRGIPRRV
+45 
-56 SSNATALRDRSD
+56 
-68 RERNE
+68 
-73 RDRDRDGRSR
+73 
-83 PRSHSRDGARERR
+83 
-96 NSGGT
+96 
-101 RSSFGVSGSPA
+101 
-112 LRLRERKNLLLMHRT
+112 MHRT
-127 GARRNDLTPA
+127 GARRNDLSPA

-145 MDTKYMKDPAHPY
+145 MDTKYMKDPEHPY
-158 LTDKLVMYPGV
+158 ITDKLAMFPSV
-169 FPTDANFPEEK
+169 FPTNANFPEEK

-206 YSAFTDKKL
+206 YSMFTDKKL
-215 PIFDD
+215 AIFDD
-220 LIRTTRAIAR
+220 LTRATRAIMR
-230 LRKDTEDMK
+230 LREDSEEAK
-239 GAAVKIPTPTPVL
+239 GAI
-252 TDDGVAATTASVER
+252 VAASASGAVDGPGADTTVVER
-266 AFINYLIRHV
+266 AFTNYLIRHV
-276 RRLDER
+276 RRLDDR
-282 TSHIWMSDLASGAR
+282 TSHIWMSELAGGTR
-296 STAELTQAHGVPFKH
+296 SAAELTQTHGVPFKQ

-330 RPGYANATWFVRINV
+330 RPGYADATWFVRINV

-351 ELQRDG
+351 ELQRDST
-357 ALRKGDWFFSP
+357 LRTGDWFFSP

-381 LIDYLHSVVRQ
+381 LVDYLHSIARQ
-392 TSLET
+392 AALDAG
-397 SAGTEIRSTELADS
+397 AGTETRSAV
-411 KATANGTQIS
+411 NGVQVPS
-421 SRTSSKAPLPSTAT
+421 GNSVASLPVNK
-435 SRGLAQRTHMA
+435 GPVQRTKMA
-446 LRLRHGDISSSA
+446 PRLRHGEASASTSSATSSQAPPGNGGGDISSQ
-458 NATTGTGV
+458 
-466 PTASSSDGVDFSP
+466 SP
-479 KALSWQEKWSYVL
+479 LTWHEKWSYVL

-497 QFKVGLLD
+497 QFKMGLLD
-505 RTHYFDGLL
+505 RAHYFDGLL
-514 SLLQKS
+514 SLLQKA
-520 LTPRSQRGG
+520 LTPRSQRGANG
-529 NSPAQ
+529 SSR
-534 CSTVLALGVNR
+534 CSAVLALGVNG
-545 IMELLSVVQKL
+545 IMELISVVQKL

-567 LLLVKMLL
+567 LLLVKTVL
-575 QQLRYLLPPSHP
+575 QQLRYLLPPGRP
-587 VPPETTGSSLQ
+587 VPPETTGSALQ
-598 EELLVALCNLLR
+598 EELLVALCQMLR
-610 NVLLNG
+610 DILLNG

-626 APPLWPAYVFTD
+626 APPLWPAFVFSD
-638 RFFNRDAYTAAA
+638 RFFNRDAYGDSA
-650 IQACIS
+650 ILACIA
-656 RCLRKNRD
+656 RCQRKNRE
-664 IAGRILRLKQAC
+664 IAGRILRLQQAC
-676 PSLSSV
+676 PSLSPM
-682 GGGQVLAATMRNEAQ
+682 GGSQVFAAAMRNEAQ
-697 MLQTIDRFHRVD
+697 ILQTLDRFHRVD
-709 STSDLHRVYSEVF
+709 STSDLHRVYNEVF
-722 SPLPTASPI
+722 SPLPIVRPSGSGSPV
-731 GNGSS
+731 
-736 AELPVDVAAI
+736 ELPVDVASL

-783 YKGLLPDCGPK
+783 EKGLLSHCGPK
-794 DHQVVLQSA
+794 DHQVVLQSS
-803 LQNFLQRYEPK
+803 LQNFLNCYEPK

-828 LVRRRLFSVASFV
+828 LVRRRLFSVSSFV

-859 LTLAAGA
+859 LSLAAGA
-866 GGSVGVAKRNESAP
+866 GGNVGVAKRRESAP
-880 VVYTAYNIEC
+880 VVHTAYNIEC

-896 KSSDIH
+896 KSSDIY

-922 PLPTCVPML
+922 PLPTCAPML
-931 PNDSYDGELHY
+931 PDDSYDAELNY

-971 VFHTHGQLYDTSTV
+971 VFHTHGQANDTPMV
-985 GTPGAADTT
+985 GTPGAAGATPA
-994 AGSGDSTRVLK
+994 AGSSSSGDNNRVLK

-1032 RWFVHNVYEEATFF
+1032 RWFLHNIYEEATFF
-1046 RFSDYGSVEHVM
+1046 RFSDYGSVEQVM

-1075 VLVHFLRRSPCFLVK
+1075 VLVHFLRCSPCFLVK

-1177 AAGGSGN
+1177 GGGSVN
-1184 GTGANA
+1184 GTGGNA
-1190 NSNGTSGSQKS
+1190 NGNGANGNQKKELS
-1201 KDMALEVTNP
+1201 LEATNP

-1227 TALARSFKA
+1227 SALARSFKA
-1236 LQARSFDGPGADG
+1236 LQARAFDGPGADG
-1249 KQTPVTPGAGC
+1249 KQMPATPGAGTN
-1260 STPLQSPNSLS
+1260 TPLQSPNSMS
-1271 QDTSAS
+1271 QDSTSA
-1277 NESAAAFEPSCTSL
+1277 ETVAAFEPNYASL

-1301 SSAEIKCRDGA
+1301 SAAESKCRDSA
-1312 VDFAV
+1312 IDFAV
-1317 AAINMSMTSSSVGST
+1317 NAINMSMTSSSMGST
-1332 NANATRER
+1332 SANATRER

-1350 AVLSEVMDKWMANI
+1350 AVLSEAMDKWMANI
-1364 SARVKSNCK
+1364 SARIKSNCK

-1431 SRNPFLNA
+1431 SRNPFLNV
-1439 DNSKEAFAFNQKGRL
+1439 DNSKEAFALNQKGRL

-1464 LVSLV
+1464 LISLV
-1469 VHRVLDLSQV
+1469 VHKVLDLSQV

-1496 DPPPNLPTQLLAMA
+1496 DPPPNLPTQLLAMS

-1519 PQNLPL
+1519 PQNLLL
-1525 DPQKIVMFDEPL
+1525 DPQKLVMFDEPL
-1537 TKYHLRFL
+1537 TKYHVRFL
-1545 RTQVPAC
+1545 RSQVPAC

-1570 NFLLRKREERGMLAS
+1570 NFLLRKREERGTLAS
-1585 ATLFNL
+1585 NTLFNL

-1612 ILPVYHKKQWHTA
+1612 ILPVYHKKMWHTA
-1625 VLLTHFFRPPS
+1625 VLLTHFFRPPTA
-1636 SPAEDGNGQ
+1636 PAEDGHGQ
-1645 VQLLKVG
+1645 VQLLKVE

-1676 RQQQKVKRSK
+1676 RQQQKAKQSK
-1686 RRTRQ
+1686 RRSRHQRQ
-1691 QHQQTPQHPAG
+1691 QASQPPPA
-1702 SNKRKAPQGDLST
+1702 NKRKAPQGELST
-1715 RCSKR
+1715 RSSKR
-1720 AAVDSGE
+1720 AAVDSVDGI
-1727 GVLAAGV
+1727 VAAPANG
-1734 NDFADGRMS
+1734 FDGKT
-1743 LGSQADK
+1743 SQADK
-1750 VTSFGGSLLGSDFFD
+1750 EVSFGGNLLANTVSD
-1765 GEEEANDD
+1765 GEEDAGDD
-1773 DLELELG
+1773 DLEAELG
-1780 FDEASSATEILS
+1780 FDESSSATEILA

-1803 SRPTPGVG
+1803 SRPPPGVG
-1811 STSLSL
+1811 STASASASSSS
-1817 SSATSSSVS
+1817 SSAPVS
-1826 VAQTTSATMTT
+1826 TTSATITT

-1849 YGTPHYVHLGEGN
+1849 YGTPHHVQQA
-1862 DGKHRGGTPGPNDAS
+1862 DGSDSKHRGSTPGPNDGLMKRA
-1877 RKSIP
+1877 P
-1882 ALALPMTAAAM
+1882 TPALPMTVAAM
-1893 QNSLT
+1893 HNSLT
-1898 PCEARMLEAA
+1898 PCETRMLEAA
-1908 REAQDSAVASL
+1908 RDAQDAAVASL
-1919 YAATVCSISRRAMGS
+1919 YASTVCSISRRAMGS
-1934 VVAKILQ
+1934 VIAKILQ

-1950 QPDKFARQ
+1950 EPDKFARQ
-1958 FSTTSVVHLVGGIIC
+1958 LNTTSVVHLVGGIMG
-1973 TPPGNAFLPRYMMSL
+1973 TPQGNAFLPRYMMSL
-1988 ATQLEWLY
+1988 ATQLEWLF
-1996 EGCTLYDKQQQS
+1996 EGCTLLDKQLK
-2008 ASPDQVLHNNLFQR
+2008 ADPGLRNTRFQR
-2022 RLRCKLAVRLQL
+2022 QLRCKLAVRLQL

-2053 IVKTLFSLLG
+2053 IVKTLFALLG
-2063 TSVVSSG
+2063 TSVVCTG
-2070 PGLSLFSWILDLIPI
+2070 PGLSLFSWILDLIPV

-2099 EALQLPDNLKRRVW
+2099 EALHLPDELKRRVW
-2113 SVLPRPMNMYGAAN
+2113 SVLPRSINMFGTSN
-2127 GFVGRSVSTS
+2127 VFVGHTTTPSTS
-2137 VQGDVTTRSEKPGYA
+2137 SDADTKKNKPEYA

-2158 LLDHVPQLPSDG
+2158 LLEHVPQLPSDA
-2170 LVPELS
+2170 LVPMLPP
-2176 TQIPKRPR
+2176 QIPKRPR
-2184 RVFRCLLFVSVAT
+2184 RVFRCV
-2197 RM
+2197 

>member
-1 MESYHTS
+1 MESYHAS
-8 ESKGGRDGSIYKDR
+8 DGKAGGRSGGAYKERGSSSR
-22 NSLSHHGRTTTNTT
+22 SGG
-36 TTTNTYQAS
+36 YQPS
-45 SFSGRGIPRRV
+45 GSSGRGLPRRG
-56 SSNATALRDRSD
+56 SSNSVGGASSRD
-68 RERNE
+68 RERE
-73 RDRDRDGRSR
+73 RDRDRERERDRERDRDGRSR
-83 PRSHSRDGARERR
+83 PRSRSRDAARERR
-96 NSGGT
+96 NSGGS
-101 RSSFGVSGSPA
+101 RSSFAAASSPSV
-112 LRLRERKNLLLMHRT
+112 RLRERKNLLLMHHT

-137 DAATRVIG
+137 DAATRVVG
-145 MDTKYMKDPAHPY
+145 MDVKYMKDPEHPY
-158 LTDKLVMYPGV
+158 ITDKLAMFPSV
-169 FPTDANFPEEK
+169 FPTNANFPEEK

-199 NQQWHLQ
+199 NQQWHQQ
-206 YSAFTDKKL
+206 YSVFTDKKL
-215 PIFDD
+215 AIFDD
-220 LIRTTRAIAR
+220 LTRATRAILR
-230 LRKDTEDMK
+230 LREDAEDGK
-239 GAAVKIPTPTPVL
+239 SGGGDAVAPVAAGAEDGATAAVQ
-252 TDDGVAATTASVER
+252 R
-266 AFINYLIRHV
+266 AFTNYLMRHV
-276 RRLDER
+276 RRIDDR
-282 TSHIWMSDLASGAR
+282 TSHIWMTELASGVR
-296 STAELTQAHGVPFKH
+296 SAAELTQAYGVPFKQ

-330 RPGYANATWFVRINV
+330 RPGYAEATWFVRINV

-351 ELQRDG
+351 ELERDS
-357 ALRKGDWFFSP
+357 ALRTGDWFFSP

-381 LIDYLHSVVRQ
+381 LIDYLHSIARQ
-392 TSLET
+392 AALESGT
-397 SAGTEIRSTELADS
+397 GTENRSQDGLQNSRLAV
-411 KATANGTQIS
+411 NGTQAVGNNS
-421 SRTSSKAPLPSTAT
+421 AGVFPPTS
-435 SRGLAQRTHMA
+435 GFAQRTQMVV
-446 LRLRHGDISSSA
+446 RLRHGEAPAKGNTSV
-458 NATTGTGV
+458 TGV
-466 PTASSSDGVDFSP
+466 PAAPGSGGVDTSP
-479 KALSWQEKWSYVL
+479 AAPLSWHEKWSYVL

-497 QFKVGLLD
+497 QFKMGLLD
-505 RTHYFDGLL
+505 RVHYFDGLL

-520 LTPRSQRGG
+520 LTPRSRSNGTR
-529 NSPAQ
+529 
-534 CSTVLALGVNR
+534 CSAVLALGVNG
-545 IMELLSVVQKL
+545 IMELISVH
-556 LPEILLSADAV
+556 
-567 LLLVKMLL
+567 
-575 QQLRYLLPPSHP
+575 LRYLLPPGRP
-587 VPPETTGSSLQ
+587 VPAETTGSALQ
-598 EELLVALCNLLR
+598 EEILVALCQLLR
-610 NVLLNG
+610 DILLNG

-626 APPLWPAYVFTD
+626 APPLWPAFVFTD
-638 RFFNRDAYTAAA
+638 RFFNRDAYGANA
-650 IQACIS
+650 IQACIEG
-656 RCLRKNRD
+656 CQRKNREV
-664 IAGRILRLKQAC
+664 AGRILRLQQAC

-682 GGGQVLAATMRNEAQ
+682 GGGQVLAAMMRNEAQ
-697 MLQTIDRFHRVD
+697 ILQTLDRFHRVE
-709 STSDLHRVYSEVF
+709 STSDLHRVYSDVF
-722 SPLPTASPI
+722 SPLPTVSPS
-731 GNGSS
+731 GSGS
-736 AELPVDVAAI
+736 GSPAELPVDVAAL

-783 YKGLLPDCGPK
+783 SKGLLPHCGPK
-794 DHQVVLQSA
+794 DHQLVLQSA
-803 LQNFLQRYEPK
+803 LQKFLHRYEPK

-828 LVRRRLFSVASFV
+828 LVRRRLFSIACFV
-841 EFASCCNEAAATM
+841 EFASCCNEAAASM

-866 GGSVGVAKRNESAP
+866 GGNSGIAKRRESAP
-880 VVYTAYNIEC
+880 VVHTAYNIEC

-931 PNDSYDGELHY
+931 PDDSYDGELNH

-971 VFHTHGQLYDTSTV
+971 VFHTHGQANDTPMV
-985 GTPGAADTT
+985 GTPGAAGATPAAGS
-994 AGSGDSTRVLK
+994 AGSGDTSRVMK

-1032 RWFVHNVYEEATFF
+1032 RWFLHNIYEEATFF

-1067 VDVLALLE
+1067 VDILALLE

-1090 NVVLAMIE
+1090 NVVLSMIE

-1133 NVAQFFCKMYY
+1133 NVAQFFCRMYY

-1177 AAGGSGN
+1177 AGVNGNPAANGN
-1184 GTGANA
+1184 GANG
-1190 NSNGTSGSQKS
+1190 NGQKNKELS
-1201 KDMALEVTNP
+1201 LEATNP

-1227 TALARSFKA
+1227 SALARSFKA
-1236 LQARSFDGPGADG
+1236 LQARAFDGPGADG
-1249 KQTPVTPGAGC
+1249 KQTPATPGAGS
-1260 STPLQSPNSLS
+1260 STPLHSPNSMG
-1271 QDTSAS
+1271 QDASAS
-1277 NESAAAFEPSCTSL
+1277 TESVAAFEPNYASL
-1291 SWQEVVGEAT
+1291 SWEEVVSEAT
-1301 SSAEIKCRDGA
+1301 SAAEAKCRDSA
-1312 VDFAV
+1312 IDFAV

-1350 AVLSEVMDKWMANI
+1350 AVLTEAMDKWMANI
-1364 SARVKSNCK
+1364 SARIKSNCK

-1439 DNSKEAFAFNQKGRL
+1439 DNSKEAFGLNQKGRL

-1469 VHRVLDLSQV
+1469 VHKVLDLSQV

-1519 PQNLPL
+1519 PQNLLL
-1525 DPQKIVMFDEPL
+1525 DPQKLVMFDEPL

-1570 NFLLRKREERGMLAS
+1570 NFLLRKREERGTLAS
-1585 ATLFNL
+1585 TTLFNL
-1591 TSDGIVRDI
+1591 TSDGIVRDT
-1600 IFHDTKEAREKH
+1600 IFHDTKEARERH

-1625 VLLTHFFRPPS
+1625 VLLTHFFRPPT

-1645 VQLLKVG
+1645 VQLLKVD

-1686 RRTRQ
+1686 RRSRHQRQ
-1691 QHQQTPQHPAG
+1691 QAQTQQQTGP
-1702 SNKRKAPQGDLST
+1702 NKRKAPAGEIST
-1715 RCSKR
+1715 RSTKR
-1720 AAVDSGE
+1720 TAVDNGETVVPAAVNG
-1727 GVLAAGV
+1727 
-1734 NDFADGRMS
+1734 FADS
-1743 LGSQADK
+1743 KTSFSAQADK
-1750 VTSFGGSLLGSDFFD
+1750 DVSFGGSLLGNNFSD
-1765 GEEEANDD
+1765 GEEEADD
-1773 DLELELG
+1773 EDLELELG

-1803 SRPTPGVG
+1803 SRPPPGVG
-1811 STSLSL
+1811 STSLS
-1817 SSATSSSVS
+1817 SSSTTSSTVP
-1826 VAQTTSATMTT
+1826 VPQTTSATITT

-1849 YGTPHYVHLGEGN
+1849 YGTPHHVYHGEGSE
-1862 DGKHRGGTPGPNDAS
+1862 GKLRGSTPGPSDGLKKKA
-1877 RKSIP
+1877 P
-1882 ALALPMTAAAM
+1882 TAALPMTVAAM
-1893 QNSLT
+1893 QSALT

-1934 VVAKILQ
+1934 VIAKTLQ
-1941 ILEDDVKHS
+1941 ILEDDVKHTL
-1950 QPDKFARQ
+1950 PDKFARQ
-1958 FSTTSVVHLVGGIIC
+1958 LNTTSVVHLVGGIMC

-1988 ATQLEWLY
+1988 AAQLEWLY
-1996 EGCTLYDKQQQS
+1996 EGCTLYDTQQQS
-2008 ASPDQVLHNNLFQR
+2008 SSGEPGLRNSLFQR

-2053 IVKTLFSLLG
+2053 IVKTLFALLG
-2063 TSVVSSG
+2063 TSVVSTG
-2070 PGLSLFSWILDLIPI
+2070 PGLSLFSWILDLIPV
-2085 VNASVLHDRQFELV
+2085 VNASVLQDKQFELV
-2099 EALQLPDNLKRRVW
+2099 EALQLPDELKRRVW
-2113 SVLPRPMNMYGAAN
+2113 SVLPRPMNMFGAAN
-2127 GFVGRSVSTS
+2127 VFVGRTTPTS
-2137 VQGDVTTRSEKPGYA
+2137 ARADATASKKPEYA
-2152 PVDPWG
+2152 PVDPWA
-2158 LLDHVPQLPSDG
+2158 LLEHVPQLPSDA
-2170 LVPELS
+2170 LVPALPA
-2176 TQIPKRPR
+2176 QIPKRPR
-2184 RVFRCLLFVSVAT
+2184 RVFRCV
-2197 RM
+2197 

>member
-1 MESYHTS
+1 MFPS
-8 ESKGGRDGSIYKDR
+8 
-22 NSLSHHGRTTTNTT
+22 
-36 TTTNTYQAS
+36 
-45 SFSGRGIPRRV
+45 
-56 SSNATALRDRSD
+56 
-68 RERNE
+68 
-73 RDRDRDGRSR
+73 
-83 PRSHSRDGARERR
+83 
-96 NSGGT
+96 
-101 RSSFGVSGSPA
+101 
-112 LRLRERKNLLLMHRT
+112 
-127 GARRNDLTPA
+127 
-137 DAATRVIG
+137 
-145 MDTKYMKDPAHPY
+145 
-158 LTDKLVMYPGV
+158 V
-169 FPTDANFPEEK
+169 FPTNANFPEEK

-187 NAAFVSPLPRGF
+187 NVAFVSPLPRGF

-215 PIFDD
+215 AIFDD
-220 LIRTTRAIAR
+220 LSRATRAILR
-230 LRKDTEDMK
+230 LREDAAEMKTSSGDTPAASGSED
-239 GAAVKIPTPTPVL
+239 GTSAAAAAVQ
-252 TDDGVAATTASVER
+252 R
-266 AFINYLIRHV
+266 AFTNYLMRHV
-276 RRLDER
+276 RRIDDR
-282 TSHIWMSDLASGAR
+282 TSHIWMTELARGAR
-296 STAELTQAHGVPFKH
+296 SAAELTQAYGVPFKQ

-330 RPGYANATWFVRINV
+330 RPGYAEATWFVRINV

-351 ELQRDG
+351 ELERDS
-357 ALRKGDWFFSP
+357 ALRTGDWFFSP

-381 LIDYLHSVVRQ
+381 LIDYLHSIVRQ
-392 TSLET
+392 AALESGAGAESKVQGGLQNSKLAVNGAQAVGSNNSSALLATTSV
-397 SAGTEIRSTELADS
+397 I
-411 KATANGTQIS
+411 
-421 SRTSSKAPLPSTAT
+421 
-435 SRGLAQRTHMA
+435 QRARMVP
-446 LRLRHGDISSSA
+446 RPRHGEVPTSA
-458 NATTGTGV
+458 NAGISAPPG
-466 PTASSSDGVDFSP
+466 SGGVDMSP
-479 KALSWQEKWSYVL
+479 PTSLSWSEKWSYVL

-497 QFKVGLLD
+497 QFKMGLLD
-505 RTHYFDGLL
+505 RVHYFDGLL

-520 LTPRSQRGG
+520 LTPRSRANG
-529 NSPAQ
+529 AR
-534 CSTVLALGVNR
+534 CSAVLALGVNG
-545 IMELLSVVQKL
+545 IMELISVVQKL

-567 LLLVKMLL
+567 LLLVKTVL
-575 QQLRYLLPPSHP
+575 QHLRYLLPPGRP
-587 VPPETTGSSLQ
+587 VPAETTGSALQ
-598 EELLVALCNLLR
+598 EEILVALCQLLR
-610 NVLLNG
+610 DILLNG

-626 APPLWPAYVFTD
+626 AFVFTD
-638 RFFNRDAYTAAA
+638 RFFNRDSYGSSA
-650 IQACIS
+650 INACIE
-656 RCLRKNRD
+656 RCKRKNRE
-664 IAGRILRLKQAC
+664 IAGRILRLQQAC

-697 MLQTIDRFHRVD
+697 ILQTLDRFHRVD
-709 STSDLHRVYSEVF
+709 STSDLHRVYTEVF
-722 SPLPTASPI
+722 SPLPTVSPS
-731 GNGSS
+731 GCESP
-736 AELPVDVAAI
+736 AELPIDVAAL

-771 EMHSNALLEYGK
+771 EMHSNALLDYGK
-783 YKGLLPDCGPK
+783 SKGLFPHCGPK
-794 DHQVVLQSA
+794 DHQLVLQSA
-803 LQNFLQRYEPK
+803 LQNFLHRYEPK

-822 IELFCL
+822 NELFCL

-841 EFASCCNEAAATM
+841 EFASCCNEAAASM

-866 GGSVGVAKRNESAP
+866 GGNSGVARRKESAP
-880 VVYTAYNIEC
+880 VVHTAYNIEC

-896 KSSDIH
+896 KSADIH

-931 PNDSYDGELHY
+931 PDDSYNGELNF

-971 VFHTHGQLYDTSTV
+971 VFHTHGQANDTPVV
-985 GTPGAADTT
+985 GTPGT
-994 AGSGDSTRVLK
+994 AGAAPAAGSTGTGDSSRVMK

-1032 RWFVHNVYEEATFF
+1032 RWFLHNIYEEATFF

-1067 VDVLALLE
+1067 VDILALLE
-1075 VLVHFLRRSPCFLVK
+1075 
-1090 NVVLAMIE
+1090 
-1098 RHELAFCATDQ
+1098 
-1109 IPFLLQSFVDRFH
+1109 SFVDRFH
-1122 RIPKNADDKAG
+1122 RIPKNADDKPG
-1133 NVAQFFCKMYY
+1133 NVAQFFCRMYY

-1177 AAGGSGN
+1177 AGGVNGNAAANGN
-1184 GTGANA
+1184 GANG
-1190 NSNGTSGSQKS
+1190 NGQKNKELS
-1201 KDMALEVTNP
+1201 LEATNP

-1227 TALARSFKA
+1227 SALARSFKA
-1236 LQARSFDGPGADG
+1236 LQARAFDSPGADG
-1249 KQTPVTPGAGC
+1249 KQTPATPGAGNG
-1260 STPLQSPNSLS
+1260 TPLQSPNSMS
-1271 QDTSAS
+1271 QDVSTYT
-1277 NESAAAFEPSCTSL
+1277 ESVAAFEPSYASL
-1291 SWQEVVGEAT
+1291 SWQEVVSEAIPG
-1301 SSAEIKCRDGA
+1301 AEAKCRDSA
-1312 VDFAV
+1312 IDFAV

-1350 AVLSEVMDKWMANI
+1350 AVLTEAMDKWMANI
-1364 SARVKSNCK
+1364 SARIKSNCK

-1381 VHRCVRLIREVV
+1381 LHRCVRLIREVV

-1439 DNSKEAFAFNQKGRL
+1439 DNSKEAFALNQKGRL

-1469 VHRVLDLSQV
+1469 VHKVLDLSQV

-1488 PRLRRASR
+1488 PRL
-1496 DPPPNLPTQLLAMA
+1496 
-1510 LVFQLFSEP
+1510 
-1519 PQNLPL
+1519 
-1525 DPQKIVMFDEPL
+1525 
-1537 TKYHLRFL
+1537 
-1545 RTQVPAC
+1545 
-1552 LMFPLCFL
+1552 
-1560 LCQISYQMED
+1560 ISYQMED
-1570 NFLLRKREERGMLAS
+1570 NFLLRKREERGTLAS
-1585 ATLFNL
+1585 ITLFNL
-1591 TSDGIVRDI
+1591 TSDGIVRDT

-1625 VLLTHFFRPPS
+1625 VLLTHFFRPPT
-1636 SPAEDGNGQ
+1636 SPAEDSNGQ
-1645 VQLLKVG
+1645 VQLLKVD

-1686 RRTRQ
+1686 RRSRH
-1691 QHQQTPQHPAG
+1691 QHQQTQNQQQAG
-1702 SNKRKAPQGDLST
+1702 PTKRKAPSGDLSMRST
-1715 RCSKR
+1715 KR
-1720 AAVDSGE
+1720 TAVDNGE
-1727 GVLAAGV
+1727 GVVPAAV
-1734 NDFADGRMS
+1734 NGFTDGKTS
-1743 LGSQADK
+1743 LSCQADK
-1750 VTSFGGSLLGSDFFD
+1750 EMSFGGSLLGNSFSD
-1765 GEEEANDD
+1765 GEEEDD
-1773 DLELELG
+1773 DEDLDLELG

-1803 SRPTPGVG
+1803 SRPPPGVG
-1811 STSLSL
+1811 STSLSSSSTT
-1817 SSATSSSVS
+1817 SSAGPVP
-1826 VAQTTSATMTT
+1826 QTTSATITT

-1849 YGTPHYVHLGEGN
+1849 YGTPHHVYHGEGSE
-1862 DGKHRGGTPGPNDAS
+1862 GKHRGSTPGPSDGIKKKAS
-1877 RKSIP
+1877 VP
-1882 ALALPMTAAAM
+1882 ALPMTVAAM
-1893 QNSLT
+1893 QSALT

-1934 VVAKILQ
+1934 VIAKILQ
-1941 ILEDDVKHS
+1941 ILEDDVKHTL
-1950 QPDKFARQ
+1950 PDKFSRQ
-1958 FSTTSVVHLVGGIIC
+1958 LNTTSVVHLVGGIMC

-1988 ATQLEWLY
+1988 AAQLEWLY
-1996 EGCTLYDKQQQS
+1996 EGCTHYDKQRQS
-2008 ASPDQVLHNNLFQR
+2008 STVEPGPLGLFLR

-2053 IVKTLFSLLG
+2053 IVKTLFALLG
-2063 TSVVSSG
+2063 TSVVSTG
-2070 PGLSLFSWILDLIPI
+2070 PGLSLFSWILDLIPV
-2085 VNASVLHDRQFELV
+2085 VNASELV
-2099 EALQLPDNLKRRVW
+2099 EALELPDELKRRIW
-2113 SVLPRPMNMYGAAN
+2113 SVLPRPMNMFGAAN
-2127 GFVGRSVSTS
+2127 VFVSRTIPTS
-2137 VQGDVTTRSEKPGYA
+2137 GQSDAATENKKPEYA

-2158 LLDHVPQLPSDG
+2158 LLEHVPQLPSEA
-2170 LVPELS
+2170 LVPPLPA
-2176 TQIPKRPR
+2176 QIPKRPR
-2184 RVFRCLLFVSVAT
+2184 RVFRCV
-2197 RM
+2197 